1 MNSTN
6 IYNASKKV
14 SKTNKL
20 IKKSN
25 FSFILYK
32 NKRVKIKVIKTVKY
46 WEKVIKNSGKLI
58 T

>member
-6 IYNASKKV
+6 IYNTSKKV